1 MQSLTRPLPTRT
13 RLPSSLG
20 LDAWVAVCITWLIGG
35 LFLDGWAHIN
45 LPQLETFFTPWHGVL
60 YSGFIVTAL
69 SIMGAVWRNRRQGLT
84 WRAAV
89 PIGYEMAVPGILVF
103 SLGGMSDMTWHT
115 LFGIERSIDALLSPP
130 HLLLAVGGAM
140 LGSGPAQAAWRRYS
154 SPLPPSSSPRIRGEE
169 QGMDNSP
176 RTRVDGG
183 VVMGEGW
190 AELWPMLLGHTVLL
204 ALVTF
209 FTMYAHPFGTI
220 WAASMDGRLT
230 TIGVTGALIQA
241 ALWVGLT
248 LFILRRWPRLPFGS
262 LTLLTAA
269 PLILLVVIRAHLLLT
284 GPQPLIVVALLGGLA
299 ADTLAWRLQP
309 SPDRPG
315 TLRLFAFLAPAVLYL
330 FYYLALAWSGH
341 LGWTLPFWTGSVVQV
356 GLVGWLLSYLVI
368 PPRIPD
374 R

>member
-1 MQSLTRPLPTRT
+1 MQTLTRPFPTRA
-13 RLPSSLG
+13 RVPSSLG
-20 LDAWVAVCITWLIGG
+20 LDAWVALCCAWLIGG

-60 YSGFIVTAL
+60 YSGFLVTAL
-69 SIMGAVWRNRRQGLT
+69 SLMGAVWRNRRQGLT

-89 PIGYEMAVPGILVF
+89 PIGYDMAVRGILLF
-103 SLGGMSDMTWHT
+103 ALGGMSDLVWHT
-115 LFGIERSIDALLSPP
+115 VFGIERSIDALLSPP

-140 LGSGPAQAAWRRYS
+140 LGSGPAQAAWRR
-154 SPLPPSSSPRIRGEE
+154 IRPTA
-169 QGMDNSP
+169 Q
-176 RTRVDGG
+176 
-183 VVMGEGW
+183 GEGW
-190 AELWPMLLGHTVLL
+190 AELWPMLLGTTVLH
-204 ALVTF
+204 ALITF

-230 TIGVTGALIQA
+230 TIGVTGALVHA
-241 ALWVGLT
+241 AVWVGLT
-248 LFILRRWPRLPFGS
+248 LFILRRWPQLPFGS

-269 PLILLVVIRAHLLLT
+269 PLVLLAVIRAHILLT
-284 GPQPLIVVALLGGLA
+284 GPEPLIAVALLGGLA

-309 SPDRPG
+309 SFERPG
-315 TLRLFAFLAPAVLYL
+315 ALRLFAFLVPAVLYL
-330 FYYLALAWSGH
+330 FYYLAVAWSGH

-356 GLVGWLLSYLVI
+356 GLVGWLLSYLVV